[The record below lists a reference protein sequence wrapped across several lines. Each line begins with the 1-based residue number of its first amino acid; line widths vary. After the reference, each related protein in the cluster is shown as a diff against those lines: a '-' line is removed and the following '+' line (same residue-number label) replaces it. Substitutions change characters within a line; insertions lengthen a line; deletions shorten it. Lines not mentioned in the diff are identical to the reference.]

1 MNDVNMNDVRNP
13 MRRYGS
19 YSTALSAA
27 AVWSFARPGMRLV
40 TRTAMTG
47 CISQHQSEAVLKR
60 PD

>member
-1 MNDVNMNDVRNP
+1 MNDVRNP
-13 MRRYGS
+13 MRRYGM

-27 AVWSFARPGMRLV
+27 AVWSFVRLGKRLV

-47 CISQHQSEAVLKR
+47 CISQHESEAVLKQ

>member
-1 MNDVNMNDVRNP
+1 MNDVRNL

-19 YSTALSAA
+19 YSTALRAA
-27 AVWSFARPGMRLV
+27 AVWSFARPGKRLV

-47 CISQHQSEAVLKR
+47 RISQHQSEAVLRR